1 MDLLRSLFENSKII
15 KNMCEST
22 NGEES
27 IDSLMTLMLDDLSSG
42 YTVTEIDEDSYLLET
57 EEFSWPVDSI
67 EMLNAIEEILEEP
80 VITEEKPQEL
90 DSQFSIQAGMVE
102 ELRKLLADTYVVA
115 VKTQFCHWNVVGSN
129 FSELHKLFQEQYDA
143 LFSFADEIAENV
155 RTQGAFAKGSLQDFL
170 ELSTIPEFA
179 FDPSI
184 LEDADQAKWLIG
196 ELFSSNQELLDI
208 VNHFQTNESLS
219 LIDLLSR
226 LAAHL
231 EKSSWML
238 ASSYN

>member
-27 IDSLMTLMLDDLSSG
+27 VDSLMALMLGDLNSG
-42 YTVTEIDEDSYLLET
+42 YTVTEIDDDSYLLET
-57 EEFSWPVDSI
+57 EEFSWPVDST

-80 VITEEKPQEL
+80 VFVEEKPQEL
-90 DSQFSIQAGMVE
+90 EAQFSIQAGMVE

-115 VKTQFCHWNVVGSN
+115 IKTQFCHWNVVGSN
-129 FSELHKLFQEQYDA
+129 FSELHKLFQEQYEA
-143 LFSFADEIAENV
+143 LFDFADEIAENV
-155 RTQGAFAKGSLQDFL
+155 RKNDAFTKGSMQDFL
-170 ELSTIPEFA
+170 ELSSIPEFE
-179 FDPSI
+179 FDPAI
-184 LEDADQAKWLIG
+184 LEDMDQSKWLVG
-196 ELFSSNQELLDI
+196 ELFASNQQLLDI
-208 VNHFQTNESLS
+208 VNHFQTYESLS

-226 LAAHL
+226 LSAHL

-238 ASSYN
+238 AASY